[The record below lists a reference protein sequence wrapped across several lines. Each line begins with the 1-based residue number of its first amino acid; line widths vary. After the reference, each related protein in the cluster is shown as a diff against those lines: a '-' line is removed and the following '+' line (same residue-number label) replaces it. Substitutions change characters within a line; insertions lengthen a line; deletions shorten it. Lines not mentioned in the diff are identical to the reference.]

1 MDKIDSKRLAGR
13 RGARYGAVQAVY
25 RWLMNQVEP
34 NDIWIEVSEWE
45 HMCKANKEMLRALV
59 FGTIE
64 ASQRLNEQIACHL
77 DRDLDKLD
85 PMEHAVLLV
94 GAYELAESPE
104 LSKGIVINEAIE
116 LSKLFGADQ
125 AHKYVNGVL
134 DKLSRELRP
143 HGI

>member
-1 MDKIDSKRLAGR
+1 MNESKRLEGR

-25 RWLMNQVEP
+25 RWLMNQVGVQQ
-34 NDIWIEVSEWE
+34 IWKEVSEWD
-45 HMCKANKEMLRALV
+45 HLKHANKAMLEALV

-64 ASQRLNEQIACHL
+64 AAPRLNDQIAMHV
-77 DRDLDKLD
+77 DRVLEQLD

-104 LSKGIVINEAIE
+104 LSRGIVINEAVE

-143 HGI
+143 HEV

>member
-1 MDKIDSKRLAGR
+1 MSESKRLAGR

-25 RWLMNQVEP
+25 RWLMNQVAAQQ
-34 NDIWIEVSEWE
+34 IWQEVSEWE
-45 HMCKANKEMLRALV
+45 HLRNANKAMLEALV

-64 ASQRLNEQIACHL
+64 AAPRLNERIAAHVDRAL
-77 DRDLDKLD
+77 DQLD

-94 GAYELAESPE
+94 GAYELSESMGW
-104 LSKGIVINEAIE
+104 SKGIVINEAIE

-143 HGI
+143 HGA

>member
-1 MDKIDSKRLAGR
+1 MAGR
-13 RGARYGAVQAVY
+13 RGSRYGAVQAVY
-25 RWLMNQVEP
+25 RWLMNRIGANQ
-34 NDIWIEVSEWE
+34 IWLEVSVWE
-45 HMCKANKEMLRALV
+45 HLTHANQDLLKSLV

-64 ASQRLNEQIACHL
+64 AAPDLDEKIATYL
-77 DRDLDKLD
+77 DRPVQQLD

-94 GAYELAESPE
+94 GAYELAHSPE
-104 LSKGIVINEAIE
+104 LSRGIVINEAIE

-143 HGI
+143 NG

>member
-1 MDKIDSKRLAGR
+1 MDKVDSKRLAGR

-25 RWLMNQVEP
+25 RWLMNQVDP
-34 NDIWIEVSEWE
+34 NDIWTEVSEWD
-45 HMCKANKEMLRALV
+45 HLRKANKDMLRALV

-64 ASQRLNEQIACHL
+64 ASEGLNAKIVGHL

-116 LSKLFGADQ
+116 LSKMFGADQ

-143 HGI
+143 HNL

>member
-1 MDKIDSKRLAGR
+1 MSESKRLAGR

-25 RWLMNQVEP
+25 RWLMNQVAAQQ
-34 NDIWIEVSEWE
+34 IWQEVSEWE
-45 HMCKANKEMLRALV
+45 HLRNANKAMLETLV

-64 ASQRLNEQIACHL
+64 AAPRLNERIAAHVDRAL
-77 DRDLDKLD
+77 DQLD

-94 GAYELAESPE
+94 GAYELSESME

-143 HGI
+143 HGA

>member
-1 MDKIDSKRLAGR
+1 MAGR
-13 RGARYGAVQAVY
+13 RGSRYGAVQAVY
-25 RWLMNQVEP
+25 RWLMNHVEP
-34 NDIWIEVSEWE
+34 KQIWLEVREWE
-45 HMCKANKEMLRALV
+45 HLAQANQDLLKTLV

-64 ASQRLNEQIACHL
+64 AAASLDEKISNHL
-77 DRDLDKLD
+77 DRPVQQLD

-104 LSKGIVINEAIE
+104 LSRGIVINEAIE
-116 LSKLFGADQ
+116 LSKLFGAAQ

-143 HGI
+143 HEPV